1 MTGIYKITCNSCDK
15 FYLGQTGRPLIER
28 FKEHLPTKNLDNLKS
43 NYARHIID
51 NNHKYTSIEE
61 NMQLIRYCKKGKFM
75 SAIEEF
81 EIYKQTKKDPDKLL
95 NDQLNFNSNQL
106 YDTAIKVST
115 K

>member
-1 MTGIYKITCNSCDK
+1 
-15 FYLGQTGRPLIER
+15 
-28 FKEHLPTKNLDNLKS
+28 
-43 NYARHIID
+43 
-51 NNHKYTSIEE
+51 
-61 NMQLIRYCKKGKFM
+61 M

-115 K
+115 NNRNTNTNIK